1 MDNNNLESGFGGAKR
16 LLLDQIEQNVDK
28 IRANDLIEFTQG
40 DRDYIAELIA
50 KISETDDLNE
60 QTGYAAEA
68 LTYLGRL
75 LNEQ

>member
-16 LLLDQIEQNVDK
+16 LFLDQIEQNVDK

-40 DRDYIAELIA
+40 DQDYIAELIA
-50 KISETDDLNE
+50 KISETDDFDK
-60 QTGYAAEA
+60 QTGYVAEA
-68 LTYLGRL
+68 LTYLRRL